1 MPRVILRQRLSVL
14 RVLVGGFALVH
25 LLVRAPH
32 LRQVARFDA
41 FRFDPVGPL
50 GFLDRPLSPVVVD
63 AVLIAAVVLGVAFV
77 AGWKM
82 RVAGPA
88 FAVVLLVLSTYRNS
102 WGQVFHTEN
111 LFVLHVLVI
120 GLATPFI
127 RADRDDDHGWP
138 VDVCALITVL
148 TYAVAGWAKIRHGGW
163 AWIDGDALR
172 HQVAYDNVRKAA
184 LGDTWSSLGAAL
196 VRQGWVFGP
205 LAIASLAVE
214 MLAPLALL
222 RRRSRAA
229 WAVAA
234 WAFHVGIV
242 ALMAVVFAYPLSGIA
257 FAPLFRLER
266 LVDALPRRYRRT
278 GWSEPVPTATI
289 T

>member
-1 MPRVILRQRLSVL
+1 MRTRQRLAVL
-14 RVLVGGFALVH
+14 RVLVGGFAVVH
-25 LLVRAPH
+25 LIVRAPH
-32 LRQVARFDA
+32 LRQLARFDA
-41 FRFDPVGPL
+41 VRFDPVGPL
-50 GFLDRPLSPVVVD
+50 GFLDRPLSPALVD
-63 AVLIAAVVLGVAFV
+63 VLLVAAIAVGLAFV
-77 AGWKM
+77 AGRAM
-82 RVAGPA
+82 RAVGPC

-120 GLATPFI
+120 GLAAPFI
-127 RADRDDDHGWP
+127 RAERDDDHRWP
-138 VDVCALITVL
+138 VDVCALVTVL
-148 TYAVAGWAKIRHGGW
+148 TYAVAGWAKLRHGGW

-184 LGDTWSSLGAAL
+184 LGDTWSSLGGGL
-196 VRQGWVFGP
+196 VRFGWVFGP

-214 MLAPLALL
+214 LLAPLALL
-222 RRRSRAA
+222 NRRARAL

-234 WAFHVGIV
+234 WLFHVGIV

-266 LVDALPRRYRRT
+266 LAGVVPARYRRT
-278 GWSEPVPTATI
+278 GWSEPAAAATAT
-289 T
+289 